1 MAVSSHADCQGVKVS
16 PLLAVVARQVYRSG
30 LPLSRGGTPIKE
42 GDRMDTA
49 VRSFDPERMK
59 AARKSASMSQ
69 RDLAD
74 VSGIPVN
81 MIREYEQG
89 KSIPSVPRLFIIA
102 DTLRCGADDLA
113 S

>member
-1 MAVSSHADCQGVKVS
+1 METV
-16 PLLAVVARQVYRSG
+16 
-30 LPLSRGGTPIKE
+30 
-42 GDRMDTA
+42 

-59 AARKSASMSQ
+59 AARRSANMSQ

-74 VSGIPVN
+74 RSGIPVT

-102 DTLRCGADDLA
+102 DTLKCSADDLA

>member
-1 MAVSSHADCQGVKVS
+1 
-16 PLLAVVARQVYRSG
+16 
-30 LPLSRGGTPIKE
+30 
-42 GDRMDTA
+42 MDTA
-49 VRSFDPERMK
+49 IRSFNPEKMK
-59 AARKSASMSQ
+59 AARRNANMSQ

-74 VSGIPVN
+74 RSGIPVT

-102 DTLRCGADDLA
+102 DTLKCSADDLA